1 MEEKKISLVKKADFW
16 IAVIMFAFS
25 SMILYQI
32 ITINIAD
39 SKMMPSLVFFI
50 SILSSIAMMNAAIRN
65 KKNIVEI
72 GELRFSKKELAAVFL
87 LFITYYIVK
96 VIGFWTGVAF
106 LTLSFS
112 ILIWNEHSK
121 KDILMFII
129 YNIILIIALYIVFI
143 KLFGM
148 VMPKGIFY

>member
-50 SILSSIAMMNAAIRN
+50 SILSSIAMRNAAIRN

-96 VIGFWTGVAF
+96 VIGFWT
-106 LTLSFS
+106 
-112 ILIWNEHSK
+112 
-121 KDILMFII
+121 
-129 YNIILIIALYIVFI
+129 
-143 KLFGM
+143 
-148 VMPKGIFY
+148 